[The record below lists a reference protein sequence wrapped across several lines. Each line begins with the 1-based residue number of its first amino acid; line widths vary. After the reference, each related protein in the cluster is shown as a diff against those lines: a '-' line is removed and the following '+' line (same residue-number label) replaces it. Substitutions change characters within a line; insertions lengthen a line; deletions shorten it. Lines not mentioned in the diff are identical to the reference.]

1 MVDFNDWCDAQ
12 DDAVGAHTIKTLTAR
27 AADLHAGRDA
37 IAAVIPGHFASEE
50 RIARNLRRLGRDAAA
65 QYITEKLP
73 TTKAMRSG
81 DLGEI
86 LATEYIEEQTAY
98 SAPIKRLRWKDHRN
112 MSMRGDD
119 VIGIQRDNVTGRLR
133 FLKTESKS
141 RVALSL
147 AVVNEARSALD
158 KDNGLPSPHALTFV
172 SERLFESGE
181 TALSDAIDDEQL
193 LHGIQPANVRHLLF
207 VLSQNNPAP
216 LLQASMEN
224 YGGQISQEGVG
235 LRIAGHVAFV
245 KDVFDLVIA
254 NAVND

>member
-1 MVDFNDWCDAQ
+1 MVDFNNWCDAQ
-12 DDAVGAHTIKTLTAR
+12 DAAVGAHSLKTLTAR
-27 AADLHAGRDA
+27 VADLPAGRDA
-37 IAAVIPGHFASEE
+37 VAAVIPGHFAAEE
-50 RIARNLRRLGRDAAA
+50 RIARNLRRLGKDAAA
-65 QYITEKLP
+65 KYITDKLP
-73 TTKAMRSG
+73 TTKAIRSG

-119 VIGIQRDNVTGRLR
+119 VIGIQQDNVTGRLR

-147 AVVNEARSALD
+147 AVVNEARTALD

-172 SERLFESGE
+172 AEQLFTSGN

-193 LHGIQPANVRHLLF
+193 SHGIQPASVRHLLF
-207 VLSQNNPAP
+207 VFTQNDPAP
-216 LLQASMEN
+216 LLQASLET
-224 YGGQISQEGVG
+224 YGGQIGQESVG
-235 LRIAGHVAFV
+235 LRIVGHVGFV
-245 KDVFDLVIA
+245 KDVFDTVIA